1 MRDYFNEVKIVLD
14 ILPLKLRKKIKLI
27 IGLLS
32 ISGFLESLSI
42 GLFIPLI
49 AIISEGRISFSLLN
63 DFLNIEKINIV
74 EILPIII
81 ILIFFIYLI
90 KSLFLT
96 YLEFITQNL
105 VNNVKAE
112 LTSALFKKYI
122 NSSYKFHLKNNSA
135 VLLRN
140 LTSEVI
146 AFSNGIVHPILLISK
161 EFFIITFLIILIF
174 IFDYKVSFFV
184 ISFGAI
190 LILSFRFL
198 LKKILY
204 KLAKKRMDYRGK
216 ENKTILESLQ
226 GIKFVKSYNIE
237 NNFISK
243 LIPILEVTAN
253 LKSKETTVKVLPRIW
268 IELIMLILLGLIGSY
283 YFFFE
288 KGMNAYISFISLFLI
303 TMIRM
308 LPSFIATTNSINTY
322 QSYKP
327 SIDFIKKE
335 LRNNDY
341 EEENID
347 EKKIENNLIFNQ
359 DLKIQ
364 NIDFRYDDKKL
375 NILENLN
382 LKINKKDDL
391 IGIYGESG
399 VGKTTLIDILM
410 GLHKPQ
416 KGKFYIDDT
425 LVKQNFMKGKIFGYV
440 PQSIYLFDDSIK
452 NNILMGQQLEIKDE
466 DYQKILNQS
475 DLSKFINSLSEGD
488 NTLIGENGAQISGG
502 QKQRIGIARA
512 LANNAQLLILDE
524 ATSGLD
530 KKSEENILDT
540 IKKISKEKSV
550 LIITHNRKILDY
562 CNSIYCLK
570 NKNLHKEK

>member
-1 MRDYFNEVKIVLD
+1 M
-14 ILPLKLRKKIKLI
+14 
-27 IGLLS
+27 
-32 ISGFLESLSI
+32 
-42 GLFIPLI
+42 
-49 AIISEGRISFSLLN
+49 
-63 DFLNIEKINIV
+63 
-74 EILPIII
+74 
-81 ILIFFIYLI
+81 
-90 KSLFLT
+90 
-96 YLEFITQNL
+96 

-268 IELIMLILLGLIGSY
+268 IELIILILLGLIGSY

>member
-1 MRDYFNEVKIVLD
+1 MRDYFNEVKIVYN
-14 ILPLKLRKKIKLI
+14 ILPLKLRKKTKLI
-27 IGLLS
+27 LGLLS

-49 AIISEGRISFSLLN
+49 AIISEGRISFPFLN
-63 DFLNIEKINIV
+63 SLNIEQINIA

-81 ILIFFIYLI
+81 LLIFLTYFI

-96 YLEFITQNL
+96 YLEFNTQNL
-105 VNNVKAE
+105 VNNVKTE

-122 NSSYKFHLKNNSA
+122 NSSYKFHLKNNSSI
-135 VLLRN
+135 LLRN

-146 AFSNGIVHPILLISK
+146 AFANGIVHPILLISK
-161 EFFIITFLIILIF
+161 EIFIITFLIILIF
-174 IFDYKVSFFV
+174 LFDYKVSFFV
-184 ISFGAI
+184 ISFGVI

-204 KLAKKRMDYRGK
+204 KLGKKRMEYRGK

-226 GIKFVKSYNIE
+226 GIKFVKSYKIE
-237 NNFISK
+237 NNFILK
-243 LIPILEVTAN
+243 LIPILEVTAK

-268 IELIMLILLGLIGSY
+268 IELIILILLGLIGSY

-288 KGMNAYISFISLFLI
+288 KGMNSYFSFISLFLI
-303 TMIRM
+303 TMIKI
-308 LPSFIATTNSINTY
+308 LPSLISTTNQINAY
-322 QSYKP
+322 HAYKP
-327 SIDFIKKE
+327 SIDFIKTE
-335 LRNNDY
+335 LGNNDY
-341 EEENID
+341 EEENINK
-347 EKKIENNLIFNQ
+347 EKTENNLVFNQ

-364 NIDFRYDDKKL
+364 NINFKYDNKKF

-416 KGKFYIDDT
+416 KGEFYIDDI
-425 LVKQNFMKGKIFGYV
+425 LIKQNFIKGKIFGYV
-440 PQSIYLFDDSIK
+440 PQSIYLFDDNIK
-452 NNILMGQQLEIKDE
+452 NNILIGRQLEIKDE
-466 DYQKILNQS
+466 EYQKILDQS
-475 DLSKFINSLSEGD
+475 DLSKFINSLSNGD

-512 LANNAQLLILDE
+512 LANNAKLLILDE

-530 KKSEENILDT
+530 KESEENIFDT
-540 IKKISKEKSV
+540 IKKISKEKSI

-562 CNSIYCLK
+562 CNSIYCLR
-570 NKNLHKEK
+570 NKNLYKEK